1 MINWIITSSILI
13 VGVIILRRILRGR
26 ISLRLQYAL
35 WGLVL
40 LRLLLP
46 VSVGTTTF
54 SVENTVQ
61 SVPAVQHFAQR
72 MASPAQSGN
81 PEKPAA
87 PAEPAASASASAA
100 PEAPAQTVEPVQAEE
115 PAQTEKPVREVKSSL
130 TQVQIMRIVWLGGAA
145 LVGAAFAAANLC
157 FALRLRRSR
166 RRLNVENSRLP
177 VYVSDVPESPCL
189 FGLFRPAVYLTPE
202 TTQDATAL
210 RHALAHETTHFRHGD
225 PVWSALRCVCLTL
238 HWFNPLVWCAAVL
251 SRRDAELA
259 CDEAT
264 VRTLGEEERAAYG
277 RTLLRMTC
285 CGHSGLLTAATTMS
299 GDEIKERILL
309 LAKKPRT
316 AAYTLAA
323 VLLIAAL
330 AVGCTFTGAKEGE
343 KPQEEPDPTTPPS
356 SSVMTDPTEPA
367 DASEPDFNLPGTRVD
382 AQTEAEVRQLFESPK
397 GMYSRFTATGC
408 EFTAPAEIDLR
419 YLFYTALPGVDNTL
433 SDAERAYLTSVW
445 GKEPMMLDI
454 DRLPVSAMND
464 VLQTYLGLTLE
475 ETQGKGLEYLTYWEE
490 TDCYYHWHGDTNAR
504 RISVYGVYAQ
514 EDGSL
519 AVYYYEGT
527 EFNEKEKPPMV
538 LTLMAKGDGDYLVLS
553 NLPVEVRSGEQL
565 RNIEISRI
573 QDHPSI
579 NGFTANVGELTDYR
593 AIGQAWAEAYAAQHL
608 LLPEGDPK
616 RCTEAAVVRCEPV
629 AVRLLSS
636 EPEAVQ
642 YQVEFAY
649 KPEVNDDNTGLYFLT
664 SGSAIDETRYP
675 QYAHSLGWYG
685 SGNLEILLSRDGES
699 GRWTCLSSGTGG
711 IFGMQGFL
719 PLEYDQAVWDDI
731 MALLGQGDEIYW
743 DYFLRQL
750 PGLDW
755 NTFHRKWGDEGWAK
769 LISALEKYCT
779 GEETEEDQA
788 YRDMYVMLGALNLG
802 LTQRRDLAP
811 VLQKQRDFDPTTF
824 DRCVQENFSKTQQDT
839 ILELLK

>member
-1 MINWIITSSILI
+1 MINWIITSSILL
-13 VGVIILRRILRGR
+13 VGVIVLRRILRGR

-46 VSVGTTTF
+46 VSVGATTF

-145 LVGAAFAAANLC
+145 LVGAAFAAANLR

-189 FGLFRPAVYLTPE
+189 FGIFRPAVYLTPE
-202 TTQDATAL
+202 TAQDATAL

-238 HWFNPLVWCAAVL
+238 HWFNPLVWWAAVL

-285 CGHSGLLTAATTMS
+285 RGHGGLLPAAPAMS

-356 SSVMTDPTEPA
+356 SSVMTDPTESA
-367 DASEPDFNLPGTRVD
+367 DVSEPDFNLPGTRVD
-382 AQTEAEVRQLFESPK
+382 AQTETEVKQLFESPK

-408 EFTAPAEIDLR
+408 EFARYWNHNVFFYVDNQKLSKSLHNFFTVRDVANVYGYEPIRYFMLTAGYRMPLNYTVDLIESCKNSLERLYTCRENLDFTLSKGNFGTDESLKEKAAEAKQKFCTAMDDDLN
-419 YLFYTALPGVDNTL
+419 TPDALAAVFDLVKDINTL
-433 SDAERAYLTSVW
+433 SAVSSKDA
-445 GKEPMMLDI
+445 
-454 DRLPVSAMND
+454 
-464 VLQTYLGLTLE
+464 LQTAAAAFDEITGVLGLLYNRKKDEVPAEVTAL
-475 ETQGKGLEYLTYWEE
+475 
-490 TDCYYHWHGDTNAR
+490 
-504 RISVYGVYAQ
+504 V
-514 EDGSL
+514 
-519 AVYYYEGT
+519 
-527 EFNEKEKPPMV
+527 EKRAA
-538 LTLMAKGDGDYLVLS
+538 AKKAKDWA
-553 NLPVEVRSGEQL
+553 
-565 RNIEISRI
+565 
-573 QDHPSI
+573 
-579 NGFTANVGELTDYR
+579 TADAIRAELT
-593 AIGQAWAEAYAAQHL
+593 A
-608 LLPEGDPK
+608 
-616 RCTEAAVVRCEPV
+616 
-629 AVRLLSS
+629 
-636 EPEAVQ
+636 
-642 YQVEFAY
+642 
-649 KPEVNDDNTGLYFLT
+649 
-664 SGSAIDETRYP
+664 
-675 QYAHSLGWYG
+675 
-685 SGNLEILLSRDGES
+685 
-699 GRWTCLSSGTGG
+699 
-711 IFGMQGFL
+711 M
-719 PLEYDQAVWDDI
+719 
-731 MALLGQGDEIYW
+731 
-743 DYFLRQL
+743 
-750 PGLDW
+750 
-755 NTFHRKWGDEGWAK
+755 GWAVKDTAQGPQLSK
-769 LISALEKYCT
+769 L
-779 GEETEEDQA
+779 
-788 YRDMYVMLGALNLG
+788 
-802 LTQRRDLAP
+802 
-811 VLQKQRDFDPTTF
+811 
-824 DRCVQENFSKTQQDT
+824 
-839 ILELLK
+839 